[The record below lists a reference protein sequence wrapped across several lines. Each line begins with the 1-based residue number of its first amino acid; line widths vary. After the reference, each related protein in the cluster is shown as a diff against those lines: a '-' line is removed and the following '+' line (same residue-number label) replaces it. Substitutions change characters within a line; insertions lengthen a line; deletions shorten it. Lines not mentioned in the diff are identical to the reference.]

1 VNGWQEEV
9 VDHALPYIN
18 IFSSNKF
25 QKPTDLRRENLYLF
39 SKETVAIT
47 VFITIGGTYI
57 IMAKRRKE
65 DTDLSSSQKQS
76 FAEAFHSKLSECCK
90 YDAPEPVLC
99 STGNT
104 LLDTIIG
111 GGLLTGKYHVF
122 AAPAHSGKSTT
133 CIRTIATFLNTY
145 KDGLALWVD
154 GEQATPE
161 PRLMQLGIPYYP
173 QLDASGNPIVDED
186 SGLYKPQLTSTGDV
200 IWDDR
205 FFRIP
210 NNITLESAFELIDK
224 CIEVKINYGA
234 EKNPLL
240 VVFDSLDSLPT
251 QKEAETVN
259 VDSAMAVKAKVL
271 GYYMKRY
278 LFKLQQYN
286 ICFIFISHIGQK
298 ISMQGP
304 YEAYD
309 GRMGSLKNFTIT
321 GGKAMQFYPS
331 NMIFFRSRLGNTID
345 KELEDMGI
353 SSGFIV
359 EATTLKAK
367 NFSFNL
373 TVPLVF
379 HTLKGFDEYPTRFLN
394 MKKNDWFGGA
404 GVSRYLPEYPD
415 DKFNSKTFFTK
426 LSSDPSFVKKVDES
440 WTNYLHQKYSKYK
453 ALMSSITESNQNLSG
468 VVDDVNEEVLTSAIS
483 SFMNNGN
490 DEDVVEEGSAPTV
503 NNTVDFGPETE
514 ASN

>member
-1 VNGWQEEV
+1 MNGWREEV
-9 VDHALPYIN
+9 VDHVLPYIN

-39 SKETVAIT
+39 SKETVTIT
-47 VFITIGGTYI
+47 EFITIGGTYI

-90 YDAPEPVLC
+90 YDAPEPILC

-200 IWDDR
+200 RWDDR

-440 WTNYLHQKYSKYK
+440 WANYLHQKYSKYK

-468 VVDDVNEEVLTSAIS
+468 VIDDVNEEVLTSAIS

-490 DEDVVEEGSAPTV
+490 DEDVVEEGAAPTV

>member
-1 VNGWQEEV
+1 
-9 VDHALPYIN
+9 
-18 IFSSNKF
+18 
-25 QKPTDLRRENLYLF
+25 
-39 SKETVAIT
+39 
-47 VFITIGGTYI
+47 
-57 IMAKRRKE
+57 MAKRRK
-65 DTDLSSSQKQS
+65 DDSSSTPSSSLS
-76 FAEAFHSKLSECCK
+76 FAEAFHSKLLESCK

-104 LLDTIIG
+104 LLDTIVG

-133 CIRTIATFLNTY
+133 CIRTIATFLNTH

-154 GEQATPE
+154 GEQATPA

-173 QLDASGNPIVDED
+173 ARDESGNPIVDEA
-186 SGLYKPQLTSTGDV
+186 SGLYKPQLTDIGDV
-200 IWDDR
+200 RWDDR

-278 LFKLQQYN
+278 LFKIQQYN

-353 SSGFIV
+353 NSGFIV

-394 MKKNDWFGGA
+394 MKKNNWFGGA
-404 GVSRYLPEYPD
+404 GVSRFLPEYPD

-426 LSSDPSFVKKVDES
+426 LANEPSFVEKVDVS
-440 WTNYLHQKYSKYK
+440 WANYLKATYSKYK
-453 ALMSSITESNQNLSG
+453 SIMSCITESNQSLSG
-468 VVDDVNEEVLTSAIS
+468 VMEDVDEGILDSAIT
-483 SFMNNGN
+483 SFMSDNNGG
-490 DEDVVEEGSAPTV
+490 DSATMSH
-503 NNTVDFGPETE
+503 NTVEFEDGATDDSPNNINI
-514 ASN
+514 SDNDN